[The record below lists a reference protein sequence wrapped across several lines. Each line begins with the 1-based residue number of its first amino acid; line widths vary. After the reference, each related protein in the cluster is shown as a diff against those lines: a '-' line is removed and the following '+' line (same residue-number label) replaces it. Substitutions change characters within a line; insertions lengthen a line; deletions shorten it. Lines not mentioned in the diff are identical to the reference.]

1 MYADHEQSDS
11 RKAGMAQNYKKILVP
26 VDGSDWAEKA
36 IPHASRIARNHGAEL
51 VLLTAYQKP
60 MHEYQDQMALA
71 NVTEISDQIRD
82 RAQNYMVGMRNNL
95 RSEGLKVSYIII
107 EGRPPAES
115 ICDFVEEEGVDLV
128 VMSTHGRTGLARFL
142 FGSVAQ
148 KVLQTVRVPVMLIR
162 PDQES
167 ARASQE

>member
-1 MYADHEQSDS
+1 MNDEYQPSDLKETS
-11 RKAGMAQNYKKILVP
+11 MAQNYKKILVP
-26 VDGSDWAEKA
+26 LDGSDWAEKA
-36 IPHASRIARNHGAEL
+36 LPHASRIARNHGAEL

-71 NVTEISDQIRD
+71 NVTEISDQIRG
-82 RAQNYMVGMRNNL
+82 RANNYMVGLRNNL
-95 RSEGLKVSYIII
+95 RSEGLKVSYVIV
-107 EGRPPAES
+107 EGRPPAVT

-128 VMSTHGRTGLARFL
+128 IMSTHGRTGLARFL

-167 ARASQE
+167 AKASQE